1 MESLSVPTNRDGA
14 RGHRWVGM
22 APGRLLT
29 LADGIF
35 AIAMTLLVL
44 DLRLPDASAGELAT
58 RLASLIPRFGTFVVS
73 FVVLGVF
80 WFAHHQTFHFVVRVN
95 RTLVWLSILFFLGVA
110 LIPFV
115 ASVLG
120 ANYDNPIA
128 LTLYGSVIGLLTV
141 VGYVIWWYLTGDRGL
156 VVGGLDPDLV
166 RKVSRWIAVGPSV
179 ALVAIVLAF
188 VNPLISL
195 LIYLAL
201 PVLFIAFNPVDSY
214 FERLREDEA

>member
-1 MESLSVPTNRDGA
+1 MERE
-14 RGHRWVGM
+14 GHRWVGM

-44 DLRLPDASAGELAT
+44 DLRLPETPGVDLAT
-58 RLASLIPRFGTFVVS
+58 RLGSLIPRFGTFVVS

-95 RTLVWLSILFFLGVA
+95 RTLVWLSVLFFMGVA

-120 ANYDNPIA
+120 ANYNDPIA
-128 LTLYGSVIGLLTV
+128 LTLYGGVIGLLTV
-141 VGYVIWWYLTGDRGL
+141 LGYVVWWYLTGDRGL

-166 RKVSRWIAVGPSV
+166 RKVSQWIAVGPSI
-179 ALVAIVLAF
+179 ALVAILLAF

-195 LIYLAL
+195 LIYLVL

>member
-1 MESLSVPTNRDGA
+1 
-14 RGHRWVGM
+14 M

-44 DLRLPDASAGELAT
+44 DLRLPETPGVDLAT
-58 RLASLIPRFGTFVVS
+58 RLGSLIPRFGTFVVS

-95 RTLVWLSILFFLGVA
+95 RTLVWLSVLFFMGVA

-120 ANYDNPIA
+120 ANYNDPIA
-128 LTLYGSVIGLLTV
+128 LTLYGGVIGLLTV
-141 VGYVIWWYLTGDRGL
+141 LGYVVWWYLTGDRGL

-166 RKVSRWIAVGPSV
+166 RKVSQWIAVGPSI
-179 ALVAIVLAF
+179 ALVAVVLAF

-195 LIYLAL
+195 LIYIVL

-214 FERLREDEA
+214 FERLREDET

>member
-1 MESLSVPTNRDGA
+1 MEPER
-14 RGHRWVGM
+14 HRWVGM
-22 APGRLLT
+22 EPGRLLT

-44 DLRLPDASAGELAT
+44 DLRLPEGQAGDLAT
-58 RLASLIPRFGTFVVS
+58 RLGFLIPRFGTFVVS

-95 RTLVWLSILFFLGVA
+95 RTLVWLNVLFFMGVA

-120 ANYDNPIA
+120 ANYNNPVA
-128 LTLYGSVIGLLTV
+128 LTLYGGVIGLLTV
-141 VGYVIWWYLTGDRGL
+141 LGYLTWWYLTGDRGL
-156 VVGGLDPDLV
+156 VVGGLDPGLV
-166 RKVSRWIAVGPSV
+166 RKVSQWIAVGPSI
-179 ALVAIVLAF
+179 ALVAIAFAF

-214 FERLREDEA
+214 FERLREGEV

>member
-1 MESLSVPTNRDGA
+1 MEPE
-14 RGHRWVGM
+14 GHRRVGM

-44 DLRLPDASAGELAT
+44 DLRLPDAPAGDLAT

-120 ANYDNPIA
+120 AYYDNPIA
-128 LTLYGSVIGLLTV
+128 LTLYGGVIGLLTV
-141 VGYVIWWYLTGDRGL
+141 LGYVVWWYLTGDRGL
-156 VVGGLDPDLV
+156 VVTGLDPELV
-166 RKVSRWIAVGPSV
+166 RKVSQWIAVGPSI

-214 FERLREDEA
+214 FERLREGEA

>member
-1 MESLSVPTNRDGA
+1 MERE
-14 RGHRWVGM
+14 GHRWVGM

-44 DLRLPDASAGELAT
+44 DLRLPETPGVDLAT
-58 RLASLIPRFGTFVVS
+58 RLGSLIPRFGTFVVS

-95 RTLVWLSILFFLGVA
+95 RTLVWLSVLFFMGVA

-120 ANYDNPIA
+120 ANYNDPIA
-128 LTLYGSVIGLLTV
+128 LTLYGGVIGLLTV
-141 VGYVIWWYLTGDRGL
+141 LGYVVWWYLTGDRGL

-166 RKVSRWIAVGPSV
+166 RKVSQWIAVGPSI
-179 ALVAIVLAF
+179 ALVAVVLAF

-195 LIYLAL
+195 LIYIVL

>member
-1 MESLSVPTNRDGA
+1 
-14 RGHRWVGM
+14 M

-44 DLRLPDASAGELAT
+44 DLRLPDAPAGDLAT
-58 RLASLIPRFGTFVVS
+58 RLRSLIPRFGTFVVS

-95 RTLVWLSILFFLGVA
+95 RTLVWLSVLFFMGVA

-120 ANYDNPIA
+120 ANYDDPIA
-128 LTLYGSVIGLLTV
+128 LTLYGGVIGLLTV
-141 VGYVIWWYLTGDRGL
+141 LGYVVWWYLTGDRGL
-156 VVGGLDPDLV
+156 VVAGLDPDLV
-166 RKVSRWIAVGPSV
+166 RKVSRWIAVGPSI

-214 FERLREDEA
+214 FERLRDGEA

>member
-1 MESLSVPTNRDGA
+1 
-14 RGHRWVGM
+14 M

-44 DLRLPDASAGELAT
+44 DLRLPEAPGGDLVT
-58 RLASLIPRFGTFVVS
+58 RLRDLIPRFGTFVVS

-95 RTLVWLSILFFLGVA
+95 RTLVWLSVLFFMGVA

-120 ANYDNPIA
+120 ANPFDPIA
-128 LTLYGSVIGLLTV
+128 LTLYGGVIGLLTV
-141 VGYVIWWYLTGDRGL
+141 LGYVTWWYLTGDRRL
-156 VVGGLDPDLV
+156 VVAGLDPDLV
-166 RKVSRWIAVGPSV
+166 RKVSRWIAVGPSI
-179 ALVAIVLAF
+179 AFVAILIAF

-214 FERLREDEA
+214 FERLREGEA

>member
-1 MESLSVPTNRDGA
+1 
-14 RGHRWVGM
+14 M

-44 DLRLPDASAGELAT
+44 DLRLPDTPVGDLAA
-58 RLASLIPRFGTFVVS
+58 RLKSLFPRFGTFVVS

-128 LTLYGSVIGLLTV
+128 LALYGTVIGLLTV
-141 VGYVIWWYLTGDRGL
+141 VGYVIWWYLTGDHGL
-156 VVGGLDPDLV
+156 VVEGLDPDLV
-166 RKVSRWIAVGPSV
+166 RKVSRWIAVGPSI

>member
-1 MESLSVPTNRDGA
+1 MERE
-14 RGHRWVGM
+14 GHRWVGM

-44 DLRLPDASAGELAT
+44 DLRLPDAPAGDLAT
-58 RLASLIPRFGTFVVS
+58 RLRSLIPRFGTFVVS

-95 RTLVWLSILFFLGVA
+95 RTLVWLSVLFFMGVA

-120 ANYDNPIA
+120 ANYDDPIA
-128 LTLYGSVIGLLTV
+128 LTLYGGVIGLLTV
-141 VGYVIWWYLTGDRGL
+141 LGYVVWWYLTGDRGL
-156 VVGGLDPDLV
+156 VVAGLDPDLV
-166 RKVSRWIAVGPSV
+166 RKVSRWIAVGPSI

-214 FERLREDEA
+214 FERLRDGEA

>member
-1 MESLSVPTNRDGA
+1 
-14 RGHRWVGM
+14 M

-44 DLRLPDASAGELAT
+44 DLRLPDTPVGDLAA
-58 RLASLIPRFGTFVVS
+58 RLKSLFPRFGTFVVS

-120 ANYDNPIA
+120 ANYGNPIA
-128 LTLYGSVIGLLTV
+128 LALYGTVIGLLTV
-141 VGYVIWWYLTGDRGL
+141 VGYVIWWYLTGDHGL
-156 VVGGLDPDLV
+156 VVEGLDPDLV
-166 RKVSRWIAVGPSV
+166 RKVSRWIAVGPSI

>member
-1 MESLSVPTNRDGA
+1 MEPVTKAS
-14 RGHRWVGM
+14 VGM
-22 APGRLLT
+22 PPGRLLT

-35 AIAMTLLVL
+35 AISMTILVL
-44 DLRLPDASAGELAT
+44 DLRLPDTPADLAA
-58 RLASLIPRFGTFVVS
+58 RLNAILGRFAAFAVS

-95 RTLVWLSILFFLGVA
+95 RTLVWLSVLFFMGVA

-120 ANYDNPIA
+120 ANYNDPIA
-128 LTLYGSVIGLLTV
+128 LTLYGGVIGLLTV
-141 VGYVIWWYLTGDRGL
+141 LGYVVWWYLTGERGL

-166 RKVSRWIAVGPSV
+166 RKVRQWIAVGPSI

-188 VNPLISL
+188 VNSLISL
-195 LIYLAL
+195 LIYLVL
-201 PVLFIAFNPVDSY
+201 PVLFIAFNPVDRY
-214 FERLREDEA
+214 FERLREGEA

>member
-1 MESLSVPTNRDGA
+1 
-14 RGHRWVGM
+14 M

-44 DLRLPDASAGELAT
+44 DLRLPDAPAGDLAT
-58 RLASLIPRFGTFVVS
+58 RLRSLIPRFGTFVVS

-95 RTLVWLSILFFLGVA
+95 RTLVWLSVLFFMGVA

-120 ANYDNPIA
+120 ANYNDPIA
-128 LTLYGSVIGLLTV
+128 LTLYGGVIGLLTV
-141 VGYVIWWYLTGDRGL
+141 LGYVVWWYLTGERGL

-166 RKVSRWIAVGPSV
+166 RKVSQWIAVGPSI

-195 LIYLAL
+195 LIYLVL

-214 FERLREDEA
+214 FERLREGEA

>member
-1 MESLSVPTNRDGA
+1 MERE
-14 RGHRWVGM
+14 GHRWVGM

-44 DLRLPDASAGELAT
+44 DLRLPETPGVDLAT
-58 RLASLIPRFGTFVVS
+58 RLGSLIPRFGTFVVS

-95 RTLVWLSILFFLGVA
+95 RTLVWLSVLFFMGVA

-120 ANYDNPIA
+120 ANYNDPIA
-128 LTLYGSVIGLLTV
+128 LTLYGGVIGLLTV
-141 VGYVIWWYLTGDRGL
+141 LGYVVWWYLTGDRGL

-166 RKVSRWIAVGPSV
+166 RKVSQWIAVGPSI
-179 ALVAIVLAF
+179 ALVAVVLAF

-195 LIYLAL
+195 LIYLVL

>member
-1 MESLSVPTNRDGA
+1 MERE
-14 RGHRWVGM
+14 GHRRVGM

-44 DLRLPDASAGELAT
+44 DLRLPDAPAGDLAT
-58 RLASLIPRFGTFVVS
+58 RLRSLIPRFGTFVVS

-95 RTLVWLSILFFLGVA
+95 RTLVWLSVLFFMGVA

-120 ANYDNPIA
+120 ANYDDPIA
-128 LTLYGSVIGLLTV
+128 LTLYGGVIGLLTV
-141 VGYVIWWYLTGDRGL
+141 LGYVVWWYLTGDRGL
-156 VVGGLDPDLV
+156 VVAGLDPDLV
-166 RKVSRWIAVGPSV
+166 RKVSRWIAVGPSI
-179 ALVAIVLAF
+179 ALVAIALAF
-188 VNPLISL
+188 VNPLVSL

-214 FERLREDEA
+214 FERLRDGEA

>member
-1 MESLSVPTNRDGA
+1 MEPEGP
-14 RGHRWVGM
+14 RGVGM

-44 DLRLPDASAGELAT
+44 DLRLPETTSTGAVDLPSRLAT
-58 RLASLIPRFGTFVVS
+58 LASRFGTFAIS

-95 RTLVWLSILFFLGVA
+95 RTLVCLSVLFSMAVA
-110 LIPFV
+110 LIPFA

-120 ANYDNPIA
+120 ANPTDPIA
-128 LTLYGSVIGLLTV
+128 LTLYGGVIGLLTV
-141 VGYVIWWYLTGDRGL
+141 LGYVVWSYLTGDHGL
-156 VVGGLDPDLV
+156 VVRGLHPTLV
-166 RKVSRWIAVGPSV
+166 RKVRQWISDRASISLV
-179 ALVAIVLAF
+179 ALIQAF
-188 VNPLISL
+188 VNPILSL
-195 LIYLAL
+195 LVYLAL

-214 FERLREDEA
+214 FERLREGEA

>member
-1 MESLSVPTNRDGA
+1 MERE
-14 RGHRWVGM
+14 GHRWVGM

-44 DLRLPDASAGELAT
+44 DLRLPDAPAGDLAT
-58 RLASLIPRFGTFVVS
+58 RLRSLIPRFGTFVVS

-95 RTLVWLSILFFLGVA
+95 RTLVWLSVLFFMGVA

-120 ANYDNPIA
+120 ANYDDPIA
-128 LTLYGSVIGLLTV
+128 LTLYGGVIGLLTV
-141 VGYVIWWYLTGDRGL
+141 LGYVVWWYLTGDRGL
-156 VVGGLDPDLV
+156 VVAGLDPDLV
-166 RKVSRWIAVGPSV
+166 RKVSRWIAVGPSI
-179 ALVAIVLAF
+179 ALVAIALAF
-188 VNPLISL
+188 VNPLVSL

-214 FERLREDEA
+214 FERLRDGEA

>member
-1 MESLSVPTNRDGA
+1 MEPERHGA
-14 RGHRWVGM
+14 VGM
-22 APGRLLT
+22 PPGRLLT

-44 DLRLPDASAGELAT
+44 DLRLPDPSSGDLVT
-58 RLASLIPRFGTFVVS
+58 RLALLRDRFATFVIS

-95 RTLVWLSILFFLGVA
+95 RTLVWLNVVFFLGVA

-120 ANYDNPIA
+120 ANPTDPIA
-128 LTLYGSVIGLLTV
+128 LTLYGSVVGLLTV
-141 VGYVIWWYLTGDRGL
+141 EGYVVWWYLTGDHGL
-156 VVGGLDPDLV
+156 VVGGLDPALV
-166 RKVSRWIAVGPSV
+166 RKVREWIAVGPSI

-214 FERLREDEA
+214 FERLREGEA

>member
-1 MESLSVPTNRDGA
+1 MERE
-14 RGHRWVGM
+14 GHRRVGM

-44 DLRLPDASAGELAT
+44 DLRLPETPGVDLAT
-58 RLASLIPRFGTFVVS
+58 RLGSLIPRFGTFVVS

-80 WFAHHQTFHFVVRVN
+80 WFAHHQTFQFVVRVN
-95 RTLVWLSILFFLGVA
+95 RTLVWLSVLFFMGVA

-120 ANYDNPIA
+120 ANYNDPIA
-128 LTLYGSVIGLLTV
+128 LTLYGGVIGLLTV
-141 VGYVIWWYLTGDRGL
+141 LGYVVWWYLTGERGL

-166 RKVSRWIAVGPSV
+166 RKVSQWIAVGPSI

-195 LIYLAL
+195 LIYLVL

-214 FERLREDEA
+214 FERLREGEA

>member
-1 MESLSVPTNRDGA
+1 MERE
-14 RGHRWVGM
+14 GHRRVGM

-44 DLRLPDASAGELAT
+44 DLRLPETPGVDLAT
-58 RLASLIPRFGTFVVS
+58 RLGSLIPRFGTFVVS

-95 RTLVWLSILFFLGVA
+95 RTLVWLSVLFFMGVA

-120 ANYDNPIA
+120 ANYNDPIA
-128 LTLYGSVIGLLTV
+128 LTLYGGVIGLLTAGLRRLV
-141 VGYVIWWYLTGDRGL
+141 VSDRGARARRRRARSRSGPQGQSMDRGRTIDRPRGHRTG
-156 VVGGLDPDLV
+156 VREFADLLAHLP
-166 RKVSRWIAVGPSV
+166 RAPGSV
-179 ALVAIVLAF
+179 H
-188 VNPLISL
+188 
-195 LIYLAL
+195 
-201 PVLFIAFNPVDSY
+201 
-214 FERLREDEA
+214 RLQSGR

>member
-1 MESLSVPTNRDGA
+1 
-14 RGHRWVGM
+14 M

-44 DLRLPDASAGELAT
+44 DLRLPETPGVDLAT
-58 RLASLIPRFGTFVVS
+58 RLGSLIPRFGTFVVS

-95 RTLVWLSILFFLGVA
+95 RTLVWLSVLFFMGVA

-120 ANYDNPIA
+120 ANYNDPIA
-128 LTLYGSVIGLLTV
+128 LTLYGGVIGLLTV
-141 VGYVIWWYLTGDRGL
+141 LGYVVWWYLTGERGL

-166 RKVSRWIAVGPSV
+166 RKVSQWIAVGPSI

-195 LIYLAL
+195 LIYLVL

-214 FERLREDEA
+214 FERLREGEA